1 MRMQRSVGVQI
12 PAKPRIR
19 EGEKMKSRNLLFA
32 CAIGTLAVALS
43 AVAQT
48 APPAVP
54 AAPPAAPS
62 PPPPPPAVVYKEGV
76 VKVGSEMKQTLGT
89 VTDVDKGDNGC
100 YLTLKAASGGELIE
114 VGKFELCRPKSPL
127 IGKRV
132 ALVYS
137 LETIQAASC
146 YGDPKCKATETVP
159 LVVDVKVL
167 D

>member
-1 MRMQRSVGVQI
+1 
-12 PAKPRIR
+12 
-19 EGEKMKSRNLLFA
+19 MKSIHLLFA
-32 CAIGTLAVALS
+32 CAICTFAVTHS
-43 AVAQT
+43 AAAQT
-48 APPAVP
+48 VAPPVP
-54 AAPPAAPS
+54 ATPTAAPLQPT
-62 PPPPPPAVVYKEGV
+62 PPPVPAVVYKEGV
-76 VKVGSEMKQTLGT
+76 VKVGNEMKQTLGT
-89 VTDVDKGDNGC
+89 MTDVDKGDNGC

-114 VGKFELCRPKSPL
+114 IGKFELCRPKSPL

-146 YGDPKCKATETVP
+146 YGDPKCKTTETVP